1 MRFSILTA
9 SAARIAALTA
19 LALAAPAAAFA
30 QYSAP
35 EVDNRAI
42 GEKYHVELAGTLWNP
57 TVSGVIASEQF
68 GIAGTQIDLVNDLG
82 FVQTR
87 FGDLRLV
94 LRPSKKAKFKIQYT
108 PLTYTAQSTLNRSVV
123 FNGINFPLHV
133 PVQSQFDWKVLRLG
147 YEYDFVYLPRGF
159 VGVLLEARITQFDAT
174 LSSPVLGEPE
184 FTSAKAPLPAIG
196 IVGRGYVLPNL
207 ALNFELTGAKLPDN
221 LVKDAAAHYYDW
233 DIGGTFN
240 VTNNVGI
247 QAGWRKM
254 TTFLDY
260 QHDLGNLDFQG
271 MWFGAVVRY

>member
-1 MRFSILTA
+1 MRFSTL
-9 SAARIAALTA
+9 R
-19 LALAAPAAAFA
+19 LALVTAITLTIPAAAFA

-42 GEKYHVELAGTLWNP
+42 GEKYHAELAGTLWNP

-68 GIAGTQIDLVNDLG
+68 GIAGTQIDLVNDLNYA
-82 FVQTR
+82 QTR
-87 FGDLRLV
+87 FGDLRVV
-94 LRPSKKAKFKIQYT
+94 LRPTKKARFRIQYT
-108 PLTYTAQSTLNRSVV
+108 PLTYTQQSTLNRSVV

-133 PVQSQFDWKVLRLG
+133 PIQSQFDWKVLRLG

-159 VGVLLEARITQFDAT
+159 VGVLLEARLTQFDA
-174 LSSPVLGEPE
+174 SISAPVLSQDE
-184 FTSAKAPLPAIG
+184 FTSAKAPLPALG

-221 LVKDAAAHYYDW
+221 VVKDAAAHYYDW
-233 DIGGTFN
+233 DLGGTFN
-240 VTNNVGI
+240 VTNNFGV
-247 QAGWRKM
+247 QAGYRKM

-260 QHDLGNLDFQG
+260 KHDLGDLKFQG